1 MDPTASFRLQEYR
14 ISEFGSGRLSWESH
28 SGFGAQVGGPCYI
41 WGDILVIGNK
51 CSEEIGFLKSEF
63 IDSLKMLPKW
73 RKTRFYCP
81 ASSLLEVSNDR
92 AVSEVR
98 LMQKPP
104 YTGLESSN
112 TDTVNIEEPIFFR
125 LGHYRIRWTQDGDLR
140 WYSSGGGR
148 RIVGGAG
155 VIVSDILFLASGMEE
170 KARKNKRD
178 FIDALRKLPKWDRT
192 TLWCRSLALK
202 SVSPEEK
209 RVLNSVAIQTASIS
223 PKKTKLDLKRSP
235 GYHRRLWSS
244 MDFPFFA
251 GGHGEK
257 LKWSIKDLTKRIHS
271 IRNKIHYVLGMITK
285 R

>member
-63 IDSLKMLPKW
+63 LDSLKKLPKW

-98 LMQKPP
+98 LMQKPR
-104 YTGLESSN
+104 YTGLESS
-112 TDTVNIEEPIFFR
+112 TIDTVNIAEPISYR
-125 LGHYRIRWTQDGDLR
+125 LGHYRIRWTQDGDLH

-148 RIVGGAG
+148 RIVAGSG
-155 VIVSDILFLASGMEE
+155 VIVSDILFLAVAWKKNTEE
-170 KARKNKRD
+170 QTGFYRRLAETPQMGPNHLVVPQLGAQICIARRKTSFKFTRD
-178 FIDALRKLPKWDRT
+178 SNGIHLPQKD
-192 TLWCRSLALK
+192 
-202 SVSPEEK
+202 
-209 RVLNSVAIQTASIS
+209 
-223 PKKTKLDLKRSP
+223 KTGSEANA
-235 GYHRRLWSS
+235 GYHRRLWSC

-251 GGHGEK
+251 GGHGKK
-257 LKWSIKDLTKRIHS
+257 LKWSIKDLTKRIDA
-271 IRNKIHYVLGMITK
+271 IRNKIHYVLGLITK